1 MLHTTLGLAVQG
13 MSVAQKQGSHPNQRR
28 HFGHLRLSGSCFK
41 RWLAYGGSGSLVA
54 KHLKLGTLR
63 HRQLTPSPLHES
75 AHAMPRLPYPLS
87 SISRVAA
94 EITDRLAE
102 SQGPNHGALRFIT
115 CRPKP
120 SGRDSRELARLAE
133 RLLAVDVGSQ
143 TGEPQI
149 YWAPSIYVRN
159 MINRS
164 SARDSCAYEL
174 TQP

>member
-1 MLHTTLGLAVQG
+1 MLHTTLCLAVQG
-13 MSVAQKQGSHPNQRR
+13 MSVAQKQGSHPNQR
-28 HFGHLRLSGSCFK
+28 HFGHLRLSGSCSK
-41 RWLAYGGSGSLVA
+41 RWLAYGGSGSLVV

-75 AHAMPRLPYPLS
+75 AHATFALSLS

-102 SQGPNHGALRFIT
+102 AQGTNHGALRFIT
-115 CRPKP
+115 CRPKR
-120 SGRDSRELARLAE
+120 SGRDSRALARLAE
-133 RLLAVDVGSQ
+133 RLVVVVGSQ

-149 YWAPSIYVRN
+149 YCAPSIYVRN

-164 SARDSCAYEL
+164 SARGSCTYACMN
-174 TQP
+174 